1 MVYIVVLNWRNAI
14 DTIACINSLLE
25 LKNVIFRIVICD
37 NSSPDD
43 SYSVIRQWLLGNDHI
58 DSCKLIE
65 LDRYDAE
72 NYIIQNNEDGVY
84 LVQTGANLGYA
95 GGNNVGIRFAMNQ
108 SDMEYVWVLNNDTEV
123 EPDSLFNMLTYCH
136 SNPDVGICGARL
148 VYYHDRNKLQGLG
161 GIFNP
166 WFCTSLHFAE
176 NEASDK
182 IFDLDNVINS
192 IDYVIGASIFIKKEL
207 LVNVGLLCEDYFLY
221 YEEID
226 LALRSRD
233 KFKLGV
239 SLNSVVYHKEG
250 ASTDGGKSDLADY
263 CYIKNKLLFIKKFYP
278 EKYFFVW
285 VSLIYSMVNRLR
297 RKEYKKA
304 ITVFKLFFKIRV

>member
-14 DTIACINSLLE
+14 DTISCINSLLG
-25 LKNVIFRIVICD
+25 LKNVLFRIVICD

-43 SYSVIRQWLLGNDHI
+43 SYRVIRQWLLGNDRI
-58 DSCKLIE
+58 GSCKLIE
-65 LDRYDAE
+65 LDRFHAE
-72 NYIIQNNEDGVY
+72 KYIIPDNENGFY
-84 LVQTGANLGYA
+84 LVQTGDNLGYA

-123 EPDSLFNMLTYCH
+123 EPDSLFNMLNYCH

-148 VYYHDRNKLQGLG
+148 VYYHDRSKLQGLG

-166 WFCTSLHFAE
+166 WFCTSQHFAE

-182 IFDLDNVINS
+182 IFDIDNVINS
-192 IDYVIGASIFIKKEL
+192 IDYVIGASIFIKNEL

-226 LALRSRD
+226 LALRSKN

-239 SLNSVVYHKEG
+239 SLDSVVYHKEG
-250 ASTDGGKSDLADY
+250 ASTDGGRSDLADY
-263 CYIKNKLLFIKKFYP
+263 CYIKNKLLFVNKFYP

-285 VSLIYSMVNRLR
+285 FSLIYSMINRIR

-304 ITVFKLFFKIRV
+304 ITVFKLLFKIRV